1 MSNWVVIGVPTSA
14 GAHHAGQERA
24 PAALREAGLIRKL
37 REAGDLVADAGDLP
51 GAVFAVDHQH
61 PEARN
66 LAAVTRV
73 ASEVADAVDAQLKT
87 GRLPLVIGGD
97 CTITLGVIAGFRRH
111 HADVGLLY
119 VDGDADLSGAL
130 GSDDSGILDSTGV
143 AHLLGHGTP
152 ELSALAGPGPATS
165 PGSTGRPGPGP
176 GSSPRTAGRPGP
188 GPGSSP
194 GTAGRPGPGPLLE
207 PGRLALIG
215 GDPRET
221 DDAGRRF
228 LAEAGVSFQEGPALI
243 ADPAGTAARALAAIA
258 PASGPLVVHFDVDTV
273 DSADLPLANFPHY
286 GSGVQLSHVVT
297 CLQALRAAPAFA
309 GLILTEVNPTHDPRG
324 TQLARYVD
332 AIVTAIAPPAAA
344 AARAG

>member
-66 LAAVTRV
+66 LAAVARV
-73 ASEVADAVDAQLKT
+73 ASEVADAIDAQLKT

-111 HADVGLLY
+111 HADVGLVY

-152 ELSALAGPGPATS
+152 ELSGLA
-165 PGSTGRPGPGP
+165 
-176 GSSPRTAGRPGP
+176 
-188 GPGSSP
+188 
-194 GTAGRPGPGPLLE
+194 GPGPLLE

-258 PASGPLVVHFDVDTV
+258 PAAGPLVVHFDVDTV

-324 TQLARYVD
+324 AQLARYVD
-332 AIVTAIAPPAAA
+332 AIITAIAP
-344 AARAG
+344 ARRTPGPPS